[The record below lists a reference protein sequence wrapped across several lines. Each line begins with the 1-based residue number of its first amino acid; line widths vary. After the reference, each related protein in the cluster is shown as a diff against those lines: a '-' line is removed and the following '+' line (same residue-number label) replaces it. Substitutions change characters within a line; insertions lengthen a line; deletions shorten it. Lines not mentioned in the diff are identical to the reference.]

1 MNLAKLDKILGN
13 GAVDFSAAMEV
24 EARIFT
30 TSEGKND
37 YSATTDAAKKPA
49 SANAA
54 THNPYK

>member
-1 MNLAKLDKILGN
+1 MNLASFDKKQNN
-13 GAVDFSAAMEV
+13 GKVNFSAVMEV